1 MMRRIL
7 LLLTTLA
14 VPLTGQ
20 EISVPERPADHVLDQ
35 TGTITPV
42 ERQAV
47 QAEMEQTADK
57 TGLGVYLVLLNS
69 AAEEPPA
76 DVARRLAQA
85 WKDSPDRVVVLTA
98 PDLHPPLVIA
108 MAGESLSAAKEE
120 EVKRITETAVMAG
133 QRAAPGITALLESAR
148 SVAAQVQESRAAGML
163 KPGPAAATEATGGPP
178 MHLVAWIAGGSVGCC
193 LLALMLMRRGRHS
206 ALIFPHTEFRRR
218 FSAPHSG
225 GNDAVVHFGK

>member
-1 MMRRIL
+1 MKRRIL
-7 LLLTTLA
+7 LFLTALA

-20 EISVPERPADHVLDQ
+20 EIPVPERPADHVLDQ

-47 QAEMEQTADK
+47 QAELEQTAGK
-57 TGLGVYLVLLNS
+57 AGLGIYLVLLNS

-85 WKDSPDRVVVLTA
+85 WKGSPDRVVVLTA
-98 PDLHPPLVIA
+98 PDLDPPLIIA
-108 MAGESLSAAKEE
+108 VAGESLSAAKQG
-120 EVKRITETAVMAG
+120 EVRRITETAVTAG
-133 QRAAPGITALLESAR
+133 RRATPGLTAMLEAAR
-148 SVAAQVQESRAAGML
+148 SVVAQVEESRAAGML
-163 KPGPAAATEATGGPP
+163 KPGPAAATERVGGPG
-178 MHLVAWIAGGSVGCC
+178 MHLVAWIAGGSLASC
-193 LLALMLMRRGRHS
+193 LLAVMLMRRGRHS